1 MAAAFLQ
8 SLVRPMQR
16 RPESGFT
23 LIELLLVVTVIGIIA
38 AIAIPGLLRAR
49 MAGNESSAIV
59 SLRVIN
65 SSQHAYMSSCGN
77 GFYASSLT
85 ILADPAP
92 GGTAFISPDLGS
104 AATIEKSGYRV
115 TMAEGSEADSAD
127 EDGCNPSGLAA
138 DLDSSYYASS
148 SPIAPGQTGVRWFWT
163 NSTGAIFTSNTDEFA
178 TVRIGNASPGVGA
191 VLH

>member
-1 MAAAFLQ
+1 
-8 SLVRPMQR
+8 MQR

-23 LIELLLVVTVIGIIA
+23 LVELLIVIAVIGIVA

-49 MAGNESSAIV
+49 SAANESSAIG
-59 SLRVIN
+59 SLRVVN

-85 ILADPAP
+85 ILADPEP
-92 GGTAFISPDLGS
+92 GGTGFISPDLGS
-104 AATIEKSGYRV
+104 SAIVEKSGYRL

-127 EDGCNPSGLAA
+127 ADGCNPLGVAA

-148 SPIAPGQTGVRWFWT
+148 SPITPGLTGKRWFWT
-163 NSTGAIFTSNTDEFA
+163 NSAGAIFTSNTDEFA
-178 TVRIGNASPGVGA
+178 TVHIGNAPPGVGA
-191 VLH
+191 ILH